1 MEEMDK
7 LLEDL
12 QKVNVEFNNQLSK
25 YEALIYQTRQT
36 NEKLDKYTE
45 SNREKVDRLC
55 IRVEKK
61 LEDINLQ
68 IEGISGE
75 CQELFQRYS
84 VEIASLNEEE
94 RKAFANLLM
103 EELNRYKKEFL
114 QSVLGDYERILQG
127 FMEQIQKE
135 SSYVVSGEKEIAKLA
150 KTTEETNQELITQ
163 IHGLRVIVNG
173 CLEAINHTVGRMND
187 KYLTIFES
195 FSDKVNSLNKGE
207 REKMLSE
214 LSQAMEKYKK
224 EFGLYDSVLQDS
236 HKTNQELSRLT
247 LQNVET
253 VREMEVQ
260 LQERLKQTEKLMD
273 HISQAYEQG
282 FQGFSKDVTA
292 LNSSEKEK
300 FVVAVRSILEDYRFT
315 FGNEIEGK
323 AKEMNTLFQ
332 NTLAGICNTYNG
344 RNQEYLK
351 QLESIR
357 ESNLQLHQDLSRKL
371 TEVQGMVNSLQFREK
386 TIKEALA
393 FLKEDYKNTVWQ
405 YVQELERNNAR
416 DREILLQTTVQNAN
430 AATEKYLRQMDT
442 FKAERSTYLKQIEE
456 LLEEEQISRESML
469 NRQAETINLLKR
481 EQEALKRQLTE
492 KQEGM
497 NRYQMVTGA
506 LSLVF
511 STVSMLL
518 LLFLIEPG
526 AFAVVSLVLA
536 VGLGVVITIYRKRII
551 QWMKKKEK
559 PGNKV

>member
-61 LEDINLQ
+61 LEDINRQ
-68 IEGISGE
+68 VEGISAD

-84 VEIASLNEEE
+84 VEISSLNEEE
-94 RKAFANLLM
+94 RKTFTSLLM
-103 EELNRYKKEFL
+103 EELNRYKKDFL
-114 QSVLGDYERILQG
+114 QSVLGDYEKILQG
-127 FMEQIQKE
+127 FMEEIQKE
-135 SSYVVSGEKEIAKLA
+135 AAYVVSGEKEIAKLA

-173 CLEAINHTVGRMND
+173 CLEAINHTVGSIND
-187 KYLTIFES
+187 KFLTIFES
-195 FSDKVNSLNKGE
+195 FSDKTSALNKEE
-207 REKMLSE
+207 RGKFLSE
-214 LSQAMEKYKK
+214 LAQAMEKYKK
-224 EFGLYDSVLQDS
+224 DFGIYDSVLQDS
-236 HKTNQELSRLT
+236 HKTNQELTRLT
-247 LQNVET
+247 LKNVEA
-253 VREMEVQ
+253 VREMELQ
-260 LQERLKQTEKLMD
+260 IQERLDQTRQLME
-273 HISQAYEQG
+273 HISRAYEKG
-282 FQGFSKDVTA
+282 FESFAKDVTA

-300 FVVAVRSILEDYRFT
+300 IVVALRSVLEDYRFS

-323 AKEMNTLFQ
+323 AKEMNLLFQ
-332 NTLAGICNTYNG
+332 NTLAGVCNTYTN

-357 ESNLQLHQDLSRKL
+357 ESNVQLHQDLTRKL
-371 TEVQGMVNSLQFREK
+371 AEVQGMVNSLLFREK

-405 YVQELERNNAR
+405 YVQEIERNNAR

-430 AATEKYLRQMDT
+430 ANTEKYIHQLEA
-442 FKAERSTYLKQIEE
+442 FKAERSTYLKQMEE
-456 LLEEEQISRESML
+456 LLEEEQLSRESVL

-492 KQEGM
+492 NQEGM
-497 NRYQMVTGA
+497 NRYQMITGTLA
-506 LSLVF
+506 LVF
-511 STVSMLL
+511 SAVSLL
-518 LLFLIEPG
+518 LLLYFISPG
-526 AFAVVSLVLA
+526 AFAVMSLVVA
-536 VGLGVVITIYRKRII
+536 VGLGVLITIYRKNIVRWI
-551 QWMKKKEK
+551 KKKGKQEK
-559 PGNKV
+559 